1 MKTGWTCRRKEE
13 RHALVK
19 QAIYTYKEASRR
31 TGSRLYAISVLI
43 VIYNW
48 YVCTSS
54 LSENH
59 ITV

>member
-1 MKTGWTCRRKEE
+1 MRTGWTCRRKEE

-19 QAIYTYKEASRR
+19 QAIYIRR
-31 TGSRLYAISVLI
+31 QAEGQAADYAISVLI

>member
-1 MKTGWTCRRKEE
+1 MQKREEE

-19 QAIYTYKEASRR
+19 QAIYIRR
-31 TGSRLYAISVLI
+31 QAEGQAADYAISVLI

-48 YVCTSS
+48 CVCTSS